1 MEKRVNS
8 PCIAWC
14 ASLYGGMEWGGDSN
28 EEEGASRNSSKRR
41 GHRLE
46 IVCEK

>member
-8 PCIAWC
+8 SCIVWC
-14 ASLYGGMEWGGDSN
+14 VLLYGGMEWGGDFN
-28 EEEGASRNSSKRR
+28 EEEGVSRNFSKRR
-41 GHRLE
+41 GYRFE